1 MYRCLGACNSRE
13 LYYVRVANWHCKAW
27 GHSKNFWNLKE
38 YSPPSPPPLP
48 HPRSPPPPR
57 LPHPQAGC
65 VAHPDG
71 ICHQEGGANL
81 AFLLF
86 FVCVQMPHASGVDQ
100 DALIQQLSQAINS
113 TFSPIGVSDCIV
125 WQARTPK
132 HGWSLNVSLS
142 PFSSY
147 SPPELLLNV
156 LLTSLLALPQQR
168 QCACTSVTLSGRGV
182 QLSSFWG
189 ALLILQ
195 YSVLQLP
202 WWQNTPYF
210 LTVL

>member
-1 MYRCLGACNSRE
+1 MHG
-13 LYYVRVANWHCKAW
+13 VT
-27 GHSKNFWNLKE
+27 KNFWNLKE
-38 YSPPSPPPLP
+38 Y
-48 HPRSPPPPR
+48 PPPPSWW
-57 LPHPQAGC
+57 C
-65 VAHPDG
+65 IAHPDG
-71 ICHQEGGANL
+71 ICHQEGGA
-81 AFLLF
+81 FLLF
-86 FVCVQMPHASGVDQ
+86 LFVQMPHASGVDK

-147 SPPELLLNV
+147 SPPKLLLNV
-156 LLTSLLALPQQR
+156 LLAPLLALPQQR

-202 WWQNTPYF
+202 WWQSTPYF